1 MEDAIK
7 DTFKVVVLGEGKFHI
22 QFLSF
27 PFYFFLPLSILTLL
41 SSAARVGKT
50 SITIRFCVNKFSDG
64 QKSTIDATCLEQTV
78 RIQDPNTMQG
88 IQTNSYKLCIWDT
101 AGQEQHHC
109 LNTIYYRGA
118 QGALIVYDITD
129 LDSFAKMSMWV
140 KELRQQCG
148 NSLPIVIVGNKSDL
162 EQNRQIKL

>member
-1 MEDAIK
+1 M
-7 DTFKVVVLGEGKFHI
+7 
-22 QFLSF
+22 
-27 PFYFFLPLSILTLL
+27 
-41 SSAARVGKT
+41 
-50 SITIRFCVNKFSDG
+50 
-64 QKSTIDATCLEQTV
+64 
-78 RIQDPNTMQG
+78 IQDPNTTQG

-162 EQNRQIKL
+162 ETNRQIKLQDAEDYAKQLGVQHFSASARTG